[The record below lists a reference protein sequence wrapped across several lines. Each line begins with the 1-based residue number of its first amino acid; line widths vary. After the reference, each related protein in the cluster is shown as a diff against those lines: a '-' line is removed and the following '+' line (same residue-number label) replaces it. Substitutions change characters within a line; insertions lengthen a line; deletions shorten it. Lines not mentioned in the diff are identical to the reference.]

1 VVDFLWWCFVERMS
15 WVGERLPGISG
26 RESHSMRIQATRT
39 ADGLL
44 IPMVEEFERLD
55 RDSILL
61 EVEVIE
67 PTEAEDY
74 SALDRLV
81 GLCDS
86 GKSEGS
92 VKHDEVIYGSSV
104 PDGLR

>member
-1 VVDFLWWCFVERMS
+1 
-15 WVGERLPGISG
+15 
-26 RESHSMRIQATRT
+26 MRVQATKT
-39 ADGLL
+39 AGGLL

-67 PTEAEDY
+67 PEEPKDY

-81 GLCDS
+81 GLCES
-86 GKSEGS
+86 GREDAS
-92 VKHDEVIYGSSV
+92 VKHDEVIYGSV
-104 PDGLR
+104 APDGLR